1 MIHVSF
7 VRGSQLRKLMV
18 DGKQIKLMSS
28 ETGFVPIDIDL
39 TKIKKKDVQ
48 QIKNLD
54 PKFWKEISELHNEK
68 DRAKDIIKDFKRT
81 GWRVFK
87 QDGLYS

>member
-18 DGKQIKLMSS
+18 DGKKIKLMSS
-28 ETGFVPIDIDL
+28 ETGFVPIDLDL
-39 TKIKKKDVQ
+39 AKINKKTVKD
-48 QIKNLD
+48 IKNLD
-54 PKFWKEISELHNEK
+54 PKFWKELNELHTEK
-68 DRAKDIIKDFKRT
+68 DRAKDIIKDFRRT

-87 QDGLYS
+87 QDGLNN